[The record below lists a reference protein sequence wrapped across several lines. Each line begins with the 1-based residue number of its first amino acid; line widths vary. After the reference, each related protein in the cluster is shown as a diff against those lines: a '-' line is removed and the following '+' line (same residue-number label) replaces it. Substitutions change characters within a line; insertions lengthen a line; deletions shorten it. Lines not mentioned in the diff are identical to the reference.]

1 MINKPSAFAAFA
13 PSPLSTTKADGISG
27 PQLPSDII
35 PPATESIVLLWPD
48 SVREADVPNRDLASF
63 ENSEYYELQQSIR
76 LTNGNLEPIKVRRIE
91 RNGAEGAD
99 HSGIEYEIVYGHRR
113 VHACKKLKIQ
123 VRAVVVEGLNDA
135 DLLRQRIAE
144 NSGREDFRPLE
155 LGRIFKH
162 ALDKGLYSNQKSLAS
177 ETGRDEGDISR
188 ALALAEL
195 PVELINAFGS
205 PADLQYRHSKP
216 LSDAVKRDRVRV
228 IAIAVQIAKDGG
240 TRTPAEVM
248 SRLTRSEKAPIGRSN
263 SSNKRRLELGGKAY
277 GEMLSTSSGR
287 VTIELKQT
295 LDAAAREELQRHL
308 DKFMQGM
315 ADRHAKVALSPS
327 SGSGAA

>member
-13 PSPLSTTKADGISG
+13 PSPFTTKADGISG
-27 PQLPSDII
+27 LQLPSDII
-35 PPATESIVLLWPD
+35 LPATESIVLLWPD
-48 SVREADVPNRDLASF
+48 SVREADVPNRDSASF
-63 ENSEYYELQQSIR
+63 ENSEYYELQHSIR
-76 LTNGNLEPIKVRRIE
+76 LTKGNLQPIKVRRID
-91 RNGAEGAD
+91 RNDAEVAD
-99 HSGIEYEIVYGHRR
+99 HAGVEYEIVYGHRR
-113 VHACKKLKIQ
+113 LHACKKLGIQ
-123 VRAVVVEGLNDA
+123 VRAVVVEGLTDA
-135 DLLRQRIAE
+135 DLLRQRIGE

-162 ALDKGLYSNQKSLAS
+162 ALDRGLYSNQKSLAS

-195 PVELINAFGS
+195 PIEVINAFS
-205 PADLQYRHSKP
+205 SLADLQYRHSKP
-216 LSDAVKRDRVRV
+216 LSDAVKRNRVKV
-228 IAIAVQIAKDGG
+228 IAIAVQIFTEGG
-240 TRTPAEVM
+240 KRTPAEVI
-248 SRLTRSEKAPIGRSN
+248 SRLAKAEKTPIGRSN
-263 SSNKRRLELGGKAY
+263 FSYKRRLELGGKAY

-287 VTIELKQT
+287 VTIELRQT

-327 SGSGAA
+327 SGIGAA